1 MTNRRDIL
9 IGAACLAGAGVA
21 FALTPRKKLNLLAD
35 RKLEDV
41 IPRTVPGWVSV
52 DVSDLVQPK
61 EEGSLAARLYNQTVG
76 RVYRHAESGIQ
87 LMMLAAYGKSQ
98 SNDLMLHRP
107 ETCYPASGFR
117 ITADEPAM
125 LSMPGGGKLPARRL
139 VADAPGRKESILYW
153 SRLGETLPVSNRE
166 QRLDR
171 VRTAMSGY
179 VTDGLLMRISGVGA
193 DPAQVFEHV
202 ETFVPLLIQAT
213 SPQARSVLVGTRLA
227 QSIA

>member
-9 IGAACLAGAGVA
+9 IGAACLAGAGAA
-21 FALTPRKKLNLLAD
+21 FAMTPRKKLSLLAD

-41 IPRTVPGWVSV
+41 IPRTAPGWKSV

-76 RVYRHAESGIQ
+76 RGYQHDQTGIQ
-87 LMMLAAYGKSQ
+87 LMMLAAYGQSQ

-117 ITADEPAM
+117 ISANEPAR
-125 LSMPGGGKLPARRL
+125 LALPGGGVLPARRL
-139 VADAPGRKESILYW
+139 VADAPGRREAILYW
-153 SRLGETLPVSNRE
+153 SRLGEDLPVSNRE

-179 VTDGLLMRISGVGA
+179 VADGLLMRVSALGA
-193 DPAQVFEHV
+193 DPELVFPHLES
-202 ETFVPLLIQAT
+202 FVPVLLQAT
-213 SPQARSVLVGTRLA
+213 APQARSVLVGTQLA
-227 QSIA
+227 RSIS